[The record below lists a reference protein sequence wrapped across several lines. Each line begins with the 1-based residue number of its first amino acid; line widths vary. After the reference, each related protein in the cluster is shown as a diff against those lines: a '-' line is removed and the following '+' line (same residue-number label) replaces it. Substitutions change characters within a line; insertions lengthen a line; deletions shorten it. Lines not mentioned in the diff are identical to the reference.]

1 LVTTPELPALKNL
14 RRAITA
20 TEPLLLD
27 ERTQVV
33 LNRHPGKVGVS
44 LADVERNLGRRVSAT
59 IPSEGIGMTD
69 AINQGI
75 SFFDSRARVR
85 SSRSYT
91 KLAETI
97 INEGAKPQLLEA
109 GSAVR
114 V

>member
-1 LVTTPELPALKNL
+1 LPFRGL
-14 RRAITA
+14 
-20 TEPLLLD
+20 
-27 ERTQVV
+27 
-33 LNRHPGKVGVS
+33 PG
-44 LADVERNLGRRVSAT
+44 NSAEE
-59 IPSEGIGMTD
+59 SWGIGMTD

-91 KLAETI
+91 RLAETV
-97 INEGAKPQLLEA
+97 INEGAKPQLLET